1 MHYYEGLRALSTP
14 CSGFVGPLGPT
25 KKTGPKCYRRA
36 VLSESVTR
44 SRYGEDME
52 QFDERALSLL
62 RQLTGSPNT
71 EFRDGQLEAIR
82 AIANDRSRS
91 LVIQRTGW
99 GKSAVYLIST
109 RLLRDETTGPTVIVS
124 PLLVLM
130 RNQIE
135 MTQRLGLNA
144 KTVNSTN
151 IDDWGEIFDEIR
163 AGQLDL
169 LLISPERLNNVEF
182 RRDVMAHLFNDVGL
196 LVIDEVHCI
205 SDWGHD
211 FRPDYRRLRQV
222 VDALP
227 PNIPVLGTTATAN
240 DRVIADVEEQLGDNL
255 EVFRGTLERDSLSL
269 HVLNI
274 ENKAERMAWL
284 AKTIPDLPGSG
295 IVYCLTIHD
304 SMRVADWLRAQ
315 GIQAAPYTGD
325 MEHEAKLEV
334 EERLTAGDLKVVV
347 ATSALAMGYDNP
359 KIEFVIH
366 YQTPG
371 SAIAYY
377 QQVGRAGRA
386 VEESYGIAMSGWEDV
401 DIQDYF
407 INTAFPSEHDCNLI
421 LTHLLSAGDGLKL
434 REIEEIVNLR
444 RSRITAMLKILEVEG
459 AVYKD
464 GSRWRRSAQPWSY
477 PDERV
482 TAVTAERRAEQAAM
496 QQYISTSACL
506 MEFLRLQL
514 DDPGAGRCGRCA
526 NCVGPLFSTDVDG
539 ALVEKALAHLRKTL
553 LEITPRKVLPCDLG
567 IDLDLRE
574 NPIEVGRCVTR
585 WGDPGLAQLV
595 EHGKYRDGHFD
606 DRLVEAA
613 TDLVSEWSPLPSP
626 VWLTW
631 IPSSSG
637 RGLVEDFAR
646 RLATKVGV
654 EAVETLERVRASQPQ
669 KTMQNSCQQ
678 ARNIAGA
685 FAIVDSRPGPV
696 LLVDDVVDSRWTF
709 TILGSQLRSATGH
722 PVYPLALA
730 DTSGRG
736 T

>member
-1 MHYYEGLRALSTP
+1 
-14 CSGFVGPLGPT
+14 
-25 KKTGPKCYRRA
+25 
-36 VLSESVTR
+36 
-44 SRYGEDME
+44 ME
-52 QFDERALSLL
+52 QFDERALTLL
-62 RQLTGSPNT
+62 RQLTGVPNT
-71 EFRDGQLEAIR
+71 EFRDGQLEAIK
-82 AIANDRSRS
+82 AIAKDRSRA

-109 RLLRDETTGPTVIVS
+109 RILRDERAGPTVIVS

-144 KTVNSTN
+144 KTVDSTN
-151 IDDWGEIFDEIR
+151 IDDWSETFDEIK
-163 AGQLDL
+163 ASKLDL

-182 RRDVMAHLFNDVGL
+182 RRDVMSHLFNNVGL

-240 DRVIADVEEQLGDNL
+240 DRVIADVEDQLGDDL
-255 EVFRGTLERDSLSL
+255 RVFRGTLERDSMSL
-269 HVLNI
+269 HVLTI

-284 AKTIPDLPGSG
+284 ATTIPGLSGSG
-295 IVYCLTIHD
+295 IVYCLTILD
-304 SMRVADWLRAQ
+304 AIRVGDWLRAQ
-315 GIQAAPYTGD
+315 GIEAASYTGD
-325 MEHEAKLEV
+325 MEHVARLEV
-334 EERLTAGDLKVVV
+334 EERLTAGDLKAVV

-386 VEESYGIAMSGWEDV
+386 VDESYGIAMSGWEDA

-407 INTAFPSEHDCNLI
+407 ISTAFPSEHDCNLV
-421 LTHLLSAGDGLKL
+421 LTRLRSADDGLKL
-434 REIEEIVNLR
+434 GAIEEIVNLR
-444 RSRITAMLKILEVEG
+444 RSRLTAMLKILEVEG
-459 AVYKD
+459 AVYRD
-464 GSRWRRSAQPWSY
+464 GPKWRRSAQPWTY
-477 PDERV
+477 PGERV
-482 TAVTAERRAEQAAM
+482 SAITAERRAEQAAM
-496 QQYISTSACL
+496 QRYISTDACL

-514 DDPGAGRCGRCA
+514 DDPNAERCGRCA
-526 NCVGPLFSTDVDG
+526 NCVGPMFSTDLDG
-539 ALVEKALAHLRKTL
+539 ALVEKALAHLRKTVL
-553 LEITPRKVLPCDLG
+553 DIAPRKVVPCDLG
-567 IDLDLRE
+567 IEIDLRN
-574 NPIEVGRCVTR
+574 NPIEVGRCLAR
-585 WGDPGLAQLV
+585 WGDPGLARLV
-595 EHGKYRDGHFD
+595 ERAKYREEQID

-613 TDLVSEWSPLPSP
+613 TDLMSEWAPLPSP

-631 IPSSSG
+631 IPSSSSG
-637 RGLVEDFAR
+637 DLVEDFAH
-646 RLATKVGV
+646 RLATKVGI
-654 EAVETLERVRASQPQ
+654 EAVETFKRVRSSQPQ

-736 T
+736 A

>member
-1 MHYYEGLRALSTP
+1 
-14 CSGFVGPLGPT
+14 
-25 KKTGPKCYRRA
+25 
-36 VLSESVTR
+36 
-44 SRYGEDME
+44 ME
-52 QFDERALSLL
+52 QFDERAISLL
-62 RQLTGSPNT
+62 RQLTGAPNT

-109 RLLRDETTGPTVIVS
+109 RLLRDENTGPTVIVS

-130 RNQIE
+130 RNQLE

-151 IDDWGEIFDEIR
+151 IDDWSEIFDEIN

-182 RRDVMAHLFNDVGL
+182 RRDVMSHLFNNVGL

-240 DRVIADVEEQLGDNL
+240 DRVIADVEEQLGDDL
-255 EVFRGTLERDSLSL
+255 EVFRGTLERDSMSL

-304 SMRVADWLRAQ
+304 AIRVGNWLRAQ

-325 MEHEAKLEV
+325 MEHEARLEV
-334 EERLTAGDLKVVV
+334 EEQLTAGDLKVVV

-386 VEESYGIAMSGWEDV
+386 VDESYGIAMSGWEDV

-407 INTAFPSEHDCNLI
+407 INTAFPSEHDCKLI
-421 LTHLLSAGDGLKL
+421 LTHLRSAGDGLRL

-444 RSRITAMLKILEVEG
+444 QSRITAMLKILEVEG
-459 AVYKD
+459 AVYRD
-464 GSRWRRSAQPWSY
+464 GSRWRRSAQPWTY
-477 PDERV
+477 PNERV
-482 TAVTAERRAEQAAM
+482 AAVTAERRAEQTAM
-496 QQYISTSACL
+496 QQYISTDACL
-506 MEFLRLQL
+506 MEFLRRQL
-514 DDPGAGRCGRCA
+514 DDAGAERCGRCA
-526 NCVGPLFSTDVDG
+526 NCVGPMFSTDVDS
-539 ALVEKALAHLRKTL
+539 ALVEEALGHLRKTL
-553 LEITPRKVLPCDLG
+553 LEITPRKALPCDLG
-567 IDLDLRE
+567 IDINLRK
-574 NPIEVGRCVTR
+574 NRIEVGRSLTR

-606 DRLVEAA
+606 DRIVEAA
-613 TDLVSEWSPLPSP
+613 AGLFAEWAPLPSP
-626 VWLTW
+626 EWLTW
-631 IPSSSG
+631 IPSISSTA
-637 RGLVEDFAR
+637 LIEDFAR
-646 RLATKVGV
+646 RLAAKVGI
-654 EAVETLERVRASQPQ
+654 EAVETLERVRTSQPQ

-685 FAIVDSRPGPV
+685 FDIVDSRPGPV
-696 LLVDDVVDSRWTF
+696 LLVDDVVDSRWTL
-709 TILGSQLRSATGH
+709 TIVGNQLRSATGH